1 LIGVDDEVEEAFAI
15 VAEINF
21 VKEAV
26 NNKTNVTKNNNNTV
40 FTKTCAENVTRIPY
54 SLPLWFKNEW

>member
-15 VAEINF
+15 VAEIKF

-40 FTKTCAENVTRIPY
+40 FTKTCTENVTRISY

>member
-1 LIGVDDEVEEAFAI
+1 
-15 VAEINF
+15 

-40 FTKTCAENVTRIPY
+40 FTKTCTENVTRIPY